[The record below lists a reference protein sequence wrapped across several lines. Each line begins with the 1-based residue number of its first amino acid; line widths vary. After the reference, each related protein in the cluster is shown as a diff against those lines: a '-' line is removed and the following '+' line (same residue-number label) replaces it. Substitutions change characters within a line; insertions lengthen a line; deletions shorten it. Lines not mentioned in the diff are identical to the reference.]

1 MGDGLMLDGEFGV
14 TNPTE
19 LVSITLPKP
28 IVYDNCEW
36 CFQFDDNEPYVF
48 AAVENPTETP
58 KVTFTINNT
67 SESTITFTHNDRTF
81 KIFARELTE
90 DGKKLIKNY
99 E

>member
-1 MGDGLMLDGEFGV
+1 MGDGLILDGEFGLN
-14 TNPTE
+14 NPTE
-19 LVSITLPKP
+19 LVSLNLPES
-28 IVYDNCEW
+28 IVYNNCEW

-67 SESTITFTHNDRTF
+67 SKSTITFTHNDRTF

-90 DGKKLIKNY
+90 AGKK
-99 E
+99 